1 MREVGTISELEIEGV
16 VVSFRFDIEPVEQ
29 ARPRATRFG
38 KGIRLYDPAKVQRF
52 KKELGT
58 LARERVKGDDRFPL
72 GGPLRVTINFYRPV
86 QKSLSKKERS
96 RRLSG
101 AHRPTV
107 KPDVDNYVKST
118 LDALN
123 GLLWADDAHIF
134 ELQAGKFY
142 SDHPRLVVTINE
154 VKEKDD

>member
-1 MREVGTISELEIEGV
+1 MISELENKG
-16 VVSFRFDIEPVEQ
+16 FACGFNFPIEPIEQ

-38 KGIRLYDPAKVQRF
+38 KGVRLYDPEKVKRYKQ
-52 KKELGT
+52 ELGDW
-58 LARERVKGDDRFPL
+58 AREEVAKGDSKFPL
-72 GGPLRVTINFYRPV
+72 DGPLKVTINFYRPI

-123 GLLWADDAHIF
+123 GVLWADDAQIV
-134 ELQAGKFY
+134 ELQAAKLY
-142 SDHPRLVVTINE
+142 SEHPHLVVVIQE